1 MKTLLILL
9 FSIISLNLFAQDWE
23 DEDHET
29 KHERE
34 HNKKHEHYS
43 SNYFTIGL
51 YTGTFMGKKPVYS
64 GNFFFNS
71 ISTEIEYFKFS
82 DLSLFIKGTYQF
94 SKTSLYTLTGR
105 YESPNLIFNEPYTNR
120 IVFTFG
126 GRYYLGKKH
135 NKVNPYLQ
143 TGITQEG
150 SFVDKYSVT
159 YDGSPGNQSTQ
170 NYNKFYKLRFSFNL
184 GVGFTVKLNRRLN
197 FDMKYDLMKSLERE
211 TRDRSYFDS
220 ENDDTGSINAFSVFA
235 GIKYNL

>member
-9 FSIISLNLFAQDWE
+9 FSIISLNLFAQDW
-23 DEDHET
+23 DDDRHE
-29 KHERE
+29 KK
-34 HNKKHEHYS
+34 HNKKHEHYYH
-43 SNYFTIGL
+43 NYFTIGL
-51 YTGTFMGKKPVYS
+51 YTGTYMGKKPVYS

-94 SKTSLYTLTGR
+94 SKTSLYTLTGN

-159 YDGSPGNQSTQ
+159 YNGGPGNLFTA
-170 NYNKFYKLRFSFNL
+170 NYSKFYKLRFSFNL
-184 GVGFTVKLNRRLN
+184 GVGFTVKLNKRLN

-211 TRDRSYFDS
+211 SRDRRYFDY